1 MTLDDLI
8 EQLRELAID
17 SGVPEVWADSAS
29 EGYRFK
35 IEKAFLKK
43 YAGTTRVIL
52 QGD

>member
-1 MTLDDLI
+1 MTLDELI

-35 IEKAFLKK
+35 VESAFVKK
-43 YAGTTRVIL
+43 YSGVTRVIL